1 MIICLAPEL
10 FAQIDVRLSPTIE
23 NVAAPLMLMTET
35 LKTFLP
41 FFVRMKAARSEG
53 AMCDML
59 EACRTSEVR
68 LKCQKLAFH
77 LPDPSGYDVEARLVN
92 RVLRGS
98 CAFRNFERMI
108 ALCDG
113 IECAR

>member
-41 FFVRMKAARSEG
+41 FFVRMKAARSG

-59 EACRTSEVR
+59 EACRTSDVR

-77 LPDPSGYDVEARLVN
+77 LPNPSGSDVEARLVN
-92 RVLRGS
+92 CVLRGS
-98 CAFRNFERMI
+98 CAFRNFDRMI
-108 ALCDG
+108 VLCDV
-113 IECAR
+113 I